1 MLTLVTAAINSQR
14 ENGFPHVK
22 RTEHKNTRA
31 VEKQTS
37 WWSKKKD
44 KCNAS
49 THETVHNHDQKYNL
63 TQKTQT

>member
-31 VEKQTS
+31 VEKQTN

-44 KCNAS
+44 KCNAN
-49 THETVHNHDQKYNL
+49 THETVHNHRPNRKIKQY
-63 TQKTQT
+63 